1 MCIIIGVYSVSLTN
15 NNNDDKEQAAPE
27 CCARNGRPRRCGKWC
42 PPSQPLPPPP
52 RGPKR
57 GRTFFARFR
66 RLSKRGGAIGASS
79 VEQTGVCMAI
89 VCASK
94 TKSALSP
101 ESLYILL
108 KYNILQHVLSW
119 HDALLRNAIS
129 GRHRFCIAYYNTVLG
144 TIRMI

>member
-1 MCIIIGVYSVSLTN
+1 VYRLQIIITTTKNKPPRSVVRETDDRDGAE
-15 NNNDDKEQAAPE
+15 NDA
-27 CCARNGRPRRCGKWC
+27 